1 MPEFVFNDSEPR
13 KVLEPGDYVAQVT
26 GYKFDKSQGSGNLY
40 LALELAI
47 EPSGNKVFD
56 NLVFTEKAWWKIDTC
71 LKSLGFKLVKG
82 TKYNID
88 EAFAQQLIGKRG
100 WTTLAKQAAEGKWP
114 EKNKVA
120 VWITNKALP
129 IPTTTREDVT
139 PFG

>member
-71 LKSLGFKLVKG
+71 LKSLGFKLVK
-82 TKYNID
+82 
-88 EAFAQQLIGKRG
+88 E
-100 WTTLAKQAAEGKWP
+100 
-114 EKNKVA
+114 
-120 VWITNKALP
+120 
-129 IPTTTREDVT
+129 
-139 PFG
+139 

>member
-1 MPEFVFNDSEPR
+1 MPEFVFNDAEPR
-13 KVLEPGDYVAQVT
+13 KVLEPGDYVAEVT
-26 GYKFDKSQGSGNLY
+26 GYKFDKSVSSGNLY

-88 EAFAQQLIGKRG
+88 ETFAQQLIGKRG
-100 WTTLAKQAAEGKWP
+100 WCTLAKQPAEGKFP
-114 EKNKVA
+114 EKNTVA
-120 VWITNKALP
+120 AWITNKALP
-129 IPTTTREDVT
+129 IPTAAKSETS
-139 PFG
+139 PF